1 MVKKYRKQPFKR
13 SKTAQRVVDEMDQPA
28 AAELQTMWKSRKLWT
43 SILLF
48 VLLFITPGFA
58 SPKRPTQNP
67 EPDPLPTFG
76 SQGRRFRVVTND
88 TVVLPCDVINPGVY
102 ILAWKKGIAVLTA
115 GSTKVSP
122 DERIRLVDGN
132 NLEIRDIQTND
143 AGNYVCQIA
152 TLKPREISH
161 TVEILVPSRIKS
173 VTSGGNIDTKKDS
186 MIKLNCEADGNPV
199 PNITWTRKNN
209 VLPNG
214 ERNATGDTYIIQ
226 SATRHDAGQYICTAY
241 NDVGQPAEQTI
252 TVNILYPPEIEV
264 ERAWVHSG
272 EGNEALLVCIV
283 NAEPHAEVSWYRD
296 TLKLDTNERRITE
309 VRGSRHTLIVR
320 KVQASDFGNYSCVA
334 DNVVGKSRAYVELSG
349 KPNPVKINSNKNG
362 RHQNNYNISWSVDSY
377 TPIEEFKLF
386 YRKVPLPDESPL
398 DTRTQGQWPK
408 KPPTRNQDNE
418 GYAGS
423 PIYGYNSMRNEWN
436 DVILPAVPSEQFTHR
451 MAYNIRGLDTASEY
465 EAKVM
470 AKNRFGWTPMS
481 DVFKFVTSATP
492 EIASNPKYQA
502 SYGISMTSNAEARD
516 LGSTSSYNGFTKRSY
531 NVIIFVVF
539 NIMYFAYNTI
549 V

>member
-1 MVKKYRKQPFKR
+1 MRVDSDTGDFQRFQRHGRPTADGHVDSACAVQSRYARKRKR
-13 SKTAQRVVDEMDQPA
+13 MLVTIHDIETRA
-28 AAELQTMWKSRKLWT
+28 
-43 SILLF
+43 
-48 VLLFITPGFA
+48 GFA
-58 SPKRPTQNP
+58 SPKKPTP
-67 EPDPLPTFG
+67 EPDSLPTFSSEG
-76 SQGRRFRVVTND
+76 KRFRVVTND
-88 TVVLPCDVINPGVY
+88 TVVLPCDVINPGIYV
-102 ILAWKKGIAVLTA
+102 LAWKKGIAVLTA
-115 GSTKVSP
+115 GNTKVSP

-152 TLKPREISH
+152 TMKPREISH

-173 VTSGGNIDTKKDS
+173 VSSGGTIDTKKDS
-186 MIKLNCEADGNPV
+186 LIKLNCEADGNPV

-214 ERNATGDTYIIQ
+214 ERNMTGDTYIIQ
-226 SATRHDAGQYICTAY
+226 SATRHDAGVYICTAY
-241 NDVGQPAEQTI
+241 NSVGQPAEQTI
-252 TVNILYPPEIEV
+252 TVNILYPPEIRV
-264 ERAWVHSG
+264 ERVWVHSG

-283 NAEPHAEVSWYRD
+283 NAEPLAEVSWYRD

-334 DNVVGKSRAYVELSG
+334 DNVVGKTRAYVELSG

-377 TPIEEFKLF
+377 TPIEEFKLY
-386 YRKVPLPDESPL
+386 YRKVPLPDESPS
-398 DTRTQGQWPK
+398 DSQTQYQWPK
-408 KPPTRNQDNE
+408 PPLGAQKEHEDFP
-418 GYAGS
+418 GG

-436 DVILPAVPSEQFTHR
+436 DVILPAVPSEQYTHR
-451 MAYNIRGLDTASEY
+451 MSYNIRGLDTASEY

-481 DVFKFVTSATP
+481 DVFTFTTSATP
-492 EIASNPKYQA
+492 EI
-502 SYGISMTSNAEARD
+502 EVELRD
-516 LGSTSSYNGFTKRSY
+516 FSSTSSINGFNRRSY
-531 NVIIFVVF
+531 NIIACVF
-539 NIMYFAYNTI
+539 FTALYLAFGTN

>member
-1 MVKKYRKQPFKR
+1 MVKPYRKLR
-13 SKTAQRVVDEMDQPA
+13 SRRYKPVRRAVAAEMDQPA
-28 AAELQTMWKSRKLWT
+28 VNELQTVWKSRKLWT

-48 VLLFITPGFA
+48 VLLFVTPGFA

-67 EPDPLPTFG
+67 ETDPLPTFG
-76 SQGRRFRVVTND
+76 SQGKRFRVVTND

-186 MIKLNCEADGNPV
+186 TIKLNCEADGNPV

-226 SATRHDAGQYICTAY
+226 SATRHDAGLYICSAY
-241 NDVGQPAEQTI
+241 NTVGQVAEQTI

-264 ERAWVHSG
+264 ERVWVHSG

-386 YRKVPLPDESPL
+386 YRKVPLPDESPA
-398 DTRTQGQWPK
+398 DTRTQYQWPK
-408 KPPTRNQDNE
+408 KPPTRNDNE
-418 GYAGS
+418 GYGAV

-451 MAYNIRGLDTASEY
+451 MSYNIRGLDTASEY

-481 DVFKFVTSATP
+481 EVFKFTTSATP
-492 EIASNPKYQA
+492 EID
-502 SYGISMTSNAEARD
+502 AEARD

-531 NVIIFVVF
+531 NIIIFVIFNSLYFFFHPVF
-539 NIMYFAYNTI
+539 
-549 V
+549 